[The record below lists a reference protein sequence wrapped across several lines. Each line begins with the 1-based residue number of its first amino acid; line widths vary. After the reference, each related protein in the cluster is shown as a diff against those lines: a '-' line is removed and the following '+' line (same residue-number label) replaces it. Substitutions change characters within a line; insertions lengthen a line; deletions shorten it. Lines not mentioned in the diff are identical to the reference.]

1 MKIISWNVNGIRAAV
16 KKGFLEWFQKS
27 KADII
32 CLQEVR
38 ANLEQMPTNLVKPHG
53 YYAYFNVA
61 HKKGYSGVAVYTK
74 KKPIKVTY
82 KLGMK
87 RFDQEGRIL
96 NLKYK
101 DFTLINIYLPHGG
114 RQKENLDYK
123 LKAYQYLS
131 NYLKENK
138 DKCIILT
145 GDFNIAHQEIDLA
158 RPKQNYNNTM
168 FTVEERR
175 QIDKIISMNLVDT
188 FRAFNKKGGNYT
200 WWANFANARNRNLG
214 WRIDYVFVSQKLI
227 PNLKKT
233 FILPKVKGSDHCP
246 VGIEI

>member
-16 KKGFLEWFQKS
+16 KKGFLEWFQKT

-32 CLQEVR
+32 CLQEIR
-38 ANLEQMPTNLVKPHG
+38 ADLKQMPANLVKPYG
-53 YYAYFNVA
+53 YYAYFNTA
-61 HKKGYSGVAVYTK
+61 RKKGYSGVAVYTRE
-74 KKPIKVTY
+74 KPLKVEY

-96 NLKYK
+96 NLEYK
-101 DFTLINIYLPHGG
+101 NFTLINIYLPHGG

-123 LKAYQYLS
+123 LKVYQYLL

-138 DKCIILT
+138 NKCIILT

-168 FTVEERR
+168 FTAEERK
-175 QIDKIISMNLVDT
+175 QIDRIISMNFIDS
-188 FRAFNKKGGNYT
+188 FRVFNKKSGNYT

-214 WRIDYVFVSQKLI
+214 WRIDYVFVSQKLM
-227 PNLKKT
+227 PNLKKA

>member
-16 KKGFLEWFQKS
+16 KKGFLEWFQKT

-32 CLQEVR
+32 CLQEIR
-38 ANLEQMPTNLVKPHG
+38 ADLKQMPANLVKPYG
-53 YYAYFNVA
+53 YYAYFNTA
-61 HKKGYSGVAVYTK
+61 RKKGYSGVAVYTRE
-74 KKPIKVTY
+74 KPLKVEY

-96 NLKYK
+96 NLEYK
-101 DFTLINIYLPHGG
+101 NFTLINIYLPHGG

-123 LKAYQYLS
+123 LKVYQYLL

-138 DKCIILT
+138 SKYIILI

-158 RPKQNYNNTM
+158 RPEQNYNNTM
-168 FTVEERR
+168 FTVEERK
-175 QIDKIISMNLVDT
+175 QIDKIISLNLVDT
-188 FRAFNKKGGNYT
+188 FRVFNKKSENYT

-214 WRIDYVFVSQKLI
+214 WRIDYVFISQKLM
-227 PNLKKT
+227 PNLKKA
-233 FILPKVKGSDHCP
+233 FILPEVKSSDHCP